1 MSESHDPKFKRPAP
15 GNRVQVNVDPNG
27 PWVDVDHTR
36 VDWSAVHRWR
46 FALPEPPTTPA
57 APCKGC
63 AHHDVPPW
71 VKPCVDCITPA
82 GRYTNFREPVM
93 ADDGEFDPKLKR
105 PAFGDSVQV
114 KIDRNGE
121 WFYVDHTAVDWS
133 SVYRW
138 RLGPGPVRT
147 TPAAPAPTGGGK
159 LTGSHYY
166 RVTVADPMAPDVP
179 AYTAECADIIEAL
192 GMTFNEG
199 ECFKALWRLAAHR
212 QGRVKSSGAGPQYDA
227 DKVAH
232 YGARVAA
239 QTKRGK
245 A

>member
-1 MSESHDPKFKRPAP
+1 MSEGYDNSVEPTPLCMIEVQFEP
-15 GNRVQVNVDPNG
+15 GQEWQRFPTEGVCMED
-27 PWVDVDHTR
+27 
-36 VDWSAVHRWR
+36 VHRWR
-46 FALPEPPTTPA
+46 YPRPAHPTTPA
-57 APCKGC
+57 EPCNDC
-63 AHHDVPPW
+63 AHRDVPAH
-71 VKPCVDCITPA
+71 VKPCVDCLTD
-82 GRYTNFREPVM
+82 GKHVNFREPVM

-147 TPAAPAPTGGGK
+147 TPAAPTGGGK